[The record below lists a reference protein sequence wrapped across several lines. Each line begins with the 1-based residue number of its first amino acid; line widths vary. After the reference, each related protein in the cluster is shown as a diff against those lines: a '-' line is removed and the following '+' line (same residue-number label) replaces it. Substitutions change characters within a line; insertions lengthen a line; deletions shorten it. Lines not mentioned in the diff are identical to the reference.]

1 MKKVLAMLMAMAV
14 ILCMCSGCGSVS
26 NQSGA
31 NSIAQVS
38 SGSDKEFM
46 KDMKKALQARW
57 DINDS
62 KSTDDINKM
71 SSDEQLAFMKSY
83 VEAEKDIL
91 SKYSSADFND
101 VRLGKIATDYLSSL
115 DGQLNSLKYYTTDY
129 SKCITT
135 WKEAYAKRVPLINEL
150 VNDYGLTVDS
160 KYQTILDSVLNDAK
174 SVKEK
179 SDLETNIQSMITS
192 ADFEKSSKSTGNWSV
207 YEATIGNSSGVD
219 FSSFGITV
227 NLLDSNGVII
237 DSTYSNT
244 VQNWGSGD
252 KAKFSFQTDKSFEKI
267 KLTANYTQK

>member
-1 MKKVLAMLMAMAV
+1 MKRVLAVLMAAVV
-14 ILCMCSGCGSVS
+14 ILCMCSGCGSMS

-31 NSIAQVS
+31 SSIAQVS
-38 SGSDKEFM
+38 SGADKEFM

-101 VRLGKIATDYLSSL
+101 VRLEKIATDYLSSL
-115 DGQLNSLKYYTTDY
+115 DGQLDSLKYYTTDY

-179 SDLETNIQSMITS
+179 SDLETSIQSMINS
-192 ADFEKSSKSTGNWSV
+192 ANFEKSEKSSGNWAV
-207 YEATIGNSSGVD
+207 YQATIENTSGATFSD
-219 FSSFGITV
+219 FSFTI
-227 NLLDSNGVII
+227 NLLDSNGVIVE
-237 DSTYSNT
+237 STYSNT
-244 VQNWGSGD
+244 VQNWNSGD
-252 KAKFSFQTDKSFEKI
+252 KANFSFETNKAFNKI
-267 KLTANYTQK
+267 KLTATYNQK